1 MQHNASLIKQKAQE
15 LGFFHCGISRA
26 DFLEEEAP
34 RLENW
39 LKNGF
44 HGKMGYME
52 NHFDKRLDPRLL
64 VDGARS
70 VITLLFNYY
79 TDAKPLNEDTP
90 RISTYAYG
98 DDYHQ
103 VVKEKLFD
111 LFAFVR
117 EMFGDVQGRVFV
129 DSAPVMDKAWAK
141 RSGAGWIGKNTN
153 LIHPRKGSFFFI
165 GELIIDLELEPDGP
179 IRDYCGTCTRCIDA
193 CPTDAIVQP
202 YVVDGS
208 KCISYLTIELKD
220 ALLPGEFQGKL
231 DNWAFGCDVCQDV
244 CPWNR
249 FSVRHSEPRFEP
261 HPELLSMD
269 QREWKELSEDF
280 YQELF
285 KRSAVKR
292 TGYTGLKRNIHFVTN
307 SQSD

>member
-64 VDGARS
+64 VDGAKS

-111 LFAFVR
+111 LFVFVR
-117 EMFGDVQGRVFV
+117 EMFGDVQGR
-129 DSAPVMDKAWAK
+129 D
-141 RSGAGWIGKNTN
+141 
-153 LIHPRKGSFFFI
+153 RKS
-165 GELIIDLELEPDGP
+165 
-179 IRDYCGTCTRCIDA
+179 
-193 CPTDAIVQP
+193 
-202 YVVDGS
+202 VV
-208 KCISYLTIELKD
+208 
-220 ALLPGEFQGKL
+220 
-231 DNWAFGCDVCQDV
+231 
-244 CPWNR
+244 
-249 FSVRHSEPRFEP
+249 
-261 HPELLSMD
+261 
-269 QREWKELSEDF
+269 
-280 YQELF
+280 
-285 KRSAVKR
+285 
-292 TGYTGLKRNIHFVTN
+292 
-307 SQSD
+307 